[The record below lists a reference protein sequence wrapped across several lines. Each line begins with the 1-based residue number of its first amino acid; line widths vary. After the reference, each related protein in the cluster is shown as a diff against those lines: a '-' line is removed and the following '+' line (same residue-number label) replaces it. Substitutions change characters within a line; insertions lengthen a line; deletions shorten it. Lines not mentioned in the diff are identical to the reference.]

1 MAPSL
6 PAAVERAQR
15 QKLHQEAQEESADL
29 VEPAEH
35 AGDGRSL
42 ELEGDL
48 RRTDGVDHELED
60 FGGPG
65 TNW

>member
-1 MAPSL
+1 LSPT
-6 PAAVERAQR
+6 AVECAQR
-15 QKLHQEAQEESADL
+15 RKLHQEAQEESADL
-29 VEPAEH
+29 VEPTEH
-35 AGDGRSL
+35 VGDGQSL

-48 RRTDGVDHELED
+48 RRTDGVDHEFKD